1 MYKSIPFCSAQVHD
15 TLTFRYF
22 DGYIFVD
29 LYNTLMIGRVQYAI
43 LLYNAH
49 AHNGLPWGG
58 HVTEVWRAPAYKS
71 KIASSIECSRLEVSI
86 MYQWLAATSNELTGI
101 QNSLSKQKLSSLLDS
116 WPRC

>member
-1 MYKSIPFCSAQVHD
+1 M
-15 TLTFRYF
+15 
-22 DGYIFVD
+22 D
-29 LYNTLMIGRVQYAI
+29 LYNTLMIGHVQYAI

-86 MYQWLAATSNELTGI
+86 MYQWLAATSNELIGI
-101 QNSLSKQKLSSLLDS
+101 QNSLSKHEVIITTRLVAQTLETSY
-116 WPRC
+116 